1 MYDEGKWCILLNLTN
16 ILLFYLQHE
25 LFDQYRREQ
34 SEDLQR
40 QLFDAALLIPNKS
53 SPDTVCNGLLNSTLE
68 KDIGLME
75 VNKSKPPNFT
85 MIQSSYDFDKY
96 C

>member
-1 MYDEGKWCILLNLTN
+1 MYDERKWCILLNLTN

-25 LFDQYRREQ
+25 LFDQYRQEQ

-53 SPDTVCNGLLNSTLE
+53 SPDTVCNGLFNSTLE
-68 KDIGLME
+68 WDVGM
-75 VNKSKPPNFT
+75 VNISKHPNLT
-85 MIQSSYDFDKY
+85 TIQSSYDFEQN